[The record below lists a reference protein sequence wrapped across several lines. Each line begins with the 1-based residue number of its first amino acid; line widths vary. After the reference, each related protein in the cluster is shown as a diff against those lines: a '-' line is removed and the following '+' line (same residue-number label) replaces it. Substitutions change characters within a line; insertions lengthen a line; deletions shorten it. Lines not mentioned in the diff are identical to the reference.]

1 MQQKFNVQ
9 NKLTIFDQDSIRL
22 YLQELRTDPETT
34 PLSKEDEYKLFAE
47 YQMTG
52 SKKIKERLIKANL
65 RWIVT
70 VAKQYTYPKAR
81 LEDLINEGSIGMITA
96 IDKFDLSRGKR
107 FTTFATNY
115 IRLYINAYIN
125 EILSDIVQPANR
137 FKINSL
143 LKAAKVQLNLIGI
156 VEPTD
161 EELVDQYMTIKDAKD
176 PVLTTVLLQEIR
188 NNSKSFVSSH
198 ATLSGTED
206 FELQDTFKTT
216 SDFNTD
222 NNIVTTEKKESIVK
236 TLTQLLG
243 ERDANIVMLHFGLNG
258 NDEMTL
264 EQIADRMGY
273 TRERIGQLVQNC
285 IKKLTPHKKLM
296 FELLGS
302 SKETSHSVETNHL
315 NYAVKTM

>member
-1 MQQKFNVQ
+1 
-9 NKLTIFDQDSIRL
+9 
-22 YLQELRTDPETT
+22 
-34 PLSKEDEYKLFAE
+34 
-47 YQMTG
+47 
-52 SKKIKERLIKANL
+52 
-65 RWIVT
+65 
-70 VAKQYTYPKAR
+70 
-81 LEDLINEGSIGMITA
+81 
-96 IDKFDLSRGKR
+96 
-107 FTTFATNY
+107 
-115 IRLYINAYIN
+115 
-125 EILSDIVQPANR
+125 LSDIVQPANR
-137 FKINSL
+137 FRINSL
-143 LKAAKVQLNLIGI
+143 LKTAKVQLNLIGI
-156 VEPTD
+156 VEPSD

-176 PVLTTVLLQEIR
+176 PVLTTVLLNEIR

-206 FELQDTFKTT
+206 FELQDTFKTS